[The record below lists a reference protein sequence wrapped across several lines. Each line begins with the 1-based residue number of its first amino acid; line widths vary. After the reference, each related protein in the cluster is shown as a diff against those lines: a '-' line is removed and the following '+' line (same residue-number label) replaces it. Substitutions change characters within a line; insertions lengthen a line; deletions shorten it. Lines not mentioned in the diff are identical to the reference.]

1 MSLTQKE
8 VSERLDALD
17 LPQSIRD
24 AMHAGLDGANIT
36 VEQLRDRCPGD
47 RRLSTLGS
55 SPVRP

>member
-24 AMHAGLDGANIT
+24 AMHAGLDGAIVN
-36 VEQLRDRCPGD
+36 RAAGGDRRPGD
-47 RRLSTLGS
+47 RRL
-55 SPVRP
+55 